1 MKAVK
6 QALLVMFL
14 VLVII
19 IMVQNAQPTTFK
31 FLNWS
36 YQVSQLLLVMIV
48 FAIGFLIGVLV
59 AKFPRRKPEDDEPIT
74 PVRRQPGR

>member
-6 QALLVMFL
+6 QVLLVVFL

-19 IMVQNAQPTTFK
+19 IMIQNAQPTTFK

-36 YQVSQLLLVMIV
+36 YQVSQLLLVVIV
-48 FAIGFLIGVLV
+48 LAIGFLTGVLV
-59 AKFPRRKPEDDEPIT
+59 AKFPRRKNTDDEPIP
-74 PVRRQPGR
+74 PVRR

>member
-6 QALLVMFL
+6 QALLIVFL

-36 YQVSQLLLVMIV
+36 YQVSQLLLVVIV
-48 FAIGFLIGVLV
+48 FAIAFLTGFIV
-59 AKFPRRKPEDDEPIT
+59 AKLPRGKHEDDEPIT
-74 PVRRQPGR
+74 PVRR

>member
-6 QALLVMFL
+6 QVLLVVFL

-19 IMVQNAQPTTFK
+19 IMIQNAQPTTFK

-36 YQVSQLLLVMIV
+36 YQVSQLLLVVIV
-48 FAIGFLIGVLV
+48 LAIGFLTGILV
-59 AKFPRRKPEDDEPIT
+59 AKFPHGKNEDDEPIT
-74 PVRRQPGR
+74 PVRR

>member
-6 QALLVMFL
+6 QALLVVFL

-36 YQVSQLLLVMIV
+36 YQVSQLLLVVIV
-48 FAIGFLIGVLV
+48 FAIGFLTGIVV
-59 AKFPRRKPEDDEPIT
+59 AKFPRGKQPDEEPIP
-74 PVRRQPGR
+74 PVRR